1 MPMNTIISNWTT
13 QLSLNATKTP
23 FVTMDISGKNI
34 KTFLQGQ
41 LSADI
46 HQLSLTQSAYTTYC
60 DAKGKIQSAFFIYPI
75 SEDEYRMILDESLME
90 LTCKLLKKYGVFNQI
105 KIDRIDKFE
114 VIGLIDPENCMFNQ
128 TKNALWGLQSSGHIQ
143 IIHYPSADIH
153 RYLLIGEYG
162 SINQML
168 QDHSIPLDEHLNL
181 WAALDI
187 IQMFP
192 QMNASIVN
200 LFTPPMLSLEKFNAY
215 SLNKGC
221 FLGQEIISRTARLG
235 KIKRHLHVLLSP
247 NNGSC
252 LDTLTHDFSGSQM
265 GHIINSTQLNDE
277 HHIHLALINDRHMAT
292 IHDSELVLAHQL
304 NFVS

>member
-1 MPMNTIISNWTT
+1 MNSIISNWTT

-23 FVTMDISGKNI
+23 FVTVDISGKNI

-60 DAKGKIQSAFFIYPI
+60 DAKGKIQSAFFIYPLK
-75 SEDEYRMILDESLME
+75 DTMYRIILNESL
-90 LTCKLLKKYGVFNQI
+90 LDSTCNLLNKYGIFNQI
-105 KIDRIDKFE
+105 KIDRMDKIQ
-114 VIGLIDPENCMFNQ
+114 VIGLSDPNNCMFNQ
-128 TKNALWGLQSSGHIQ
+128 TESVAWELQSSDHIQ
-143 IIHYPSADIH
+143 IIHYPSPDIH
-153 RYLLIGEYG
+153 RYLLIGEHD

-168 QDHSIPLDEHLNL
+168 QGHSIPLDEHLNL

-187 IQMFP
+187 IQIFP
-192 QMNASIVN
+192 QINASIVN

-247 NNGSC
+247 NRTSD
-252 LDTLTHDFSGSQM
+252 LDTLTHDFNHSQM

-277 HHIHLALINDRHMAT
+277 YHIHLALISDRHMAT
-292 IHDSELVLAHQL
+292 IHDSEVVLAHQL